1 MRSKRRGRTKLRILD
16 GMIDRILDFSL
27 RQPAVVL
34 LGAVALL
41 GAGLWSATHLPIDA
55 VPDITGVQVQVN
67 TEVPALAAEES
78 EKLVTQPLEREL
90 AGLPGVEEMR
100 SITKFGLSQVTLQ
113 FNDATDI
120 YRARQL
126 VAERLQGVVEQLPPG
141 TLPKLAPISTGL
153 GEIFYYNVQYRA
165 DTTNKPATELEQL
178 IQLSEIQE
186 YTIRPLLRTVPGIAE
201 INESGGYEKQFVIQP
216 KPDVLAE
223 VDMTFSELADLVA
236 QNVANAGGGIVNRG
250 GQQLTIRAVSRVT
263 SVEDIGNLPL
273 KFGAGVKPLL
283 VKDVA
288 EVKTGTKFRTGA
300 STLNGH
306 ETVIG
311 TTMML
316 AGQNSRE
323 VAGRVKARLAE
334 IQTKLPDGVEIQI
347 QYDRSQLIDR
357 TIRTV
362 KNNLFEGAV
371 LVVAVLLLSLGNW
384 RASLIV
390 ATAIPLSFFFALTGM
405 ARFGIS
411 GNLMSLGAIDFGLI
425 IDGAVVIVENIVRQL
440 GVRQHQL
447 GRVLTAEERVKTV
460 LAASKQVGSPMFFGV
475 VIITVVYIP
484 ILALTG
490 IEGKMFHPMALTV
503 MLALGGAL
511 ALALTL
517 MPVLCSFAL
526 RGKIEEGDNFI
537 IRLVKRAYVPTL
549 DIALRLRWL
558 VVAASVISFAGSL
571 WLFTR
576 LGAEFVPK
584 LDEGSI
590 TSMLYKPVG
599 MSMEESLRTDIEVEK
614 RLLAEF
620 PEVTRIFSRIGTSD
634 IATDPMPPN
643 ESDVYIFYKPAAE
656 WSQAMG
662 RPRSKAELNEQIGT
676 TLKKINPDYN
686 ILTAQPIEMRFN
698 EMLEGTK
705 AELSVKI
712 FGSDYD
718 VLEKLAEQIKEV
730 LEKTP
735 GAAQVE
741 YETEGRTPQL
751 QINAKREVL
760 QRYGLQAGEVNKA
773 VNAALAGQV
782 VGTIVTGSKRHD
794 VVVRMPEE
802 LRADDEEIKKLPVRV
817 GATGLV
823 PLGKLVEFETLKAVE
838 PIQHDDGLRR
848 AALMVNLKTRDIE
861 GFVGEAERRIK
872 ERVKLPEGY
881 IVQFGGQFENLQ
893 QARARLAI
901 VVPTALALI
910 FVLIFLAFGS
920 LRQAALVYSGI
931 PLAVT
936 GGVVAL
942 WVRGMPFSITA
953 AVGFIA
959 LSGVAVLNGLVMIAY
974 FNQLREEGKSVRDS
988 VIEGSLT
995 RLRPVLMTAFVASLG
1010 FVPMAIASGVGA
1022 EVQRP
1027 LATVVIGGVLSS
1039 TFLTLVL
1046 LPVLYEW
1053 VERKAS
1059 NSLSHAGE
1067 S

>member
-1 MRSKRRGRTKLRILD
+1 
-16 GMIDRILDFSL
+16 
-27 RQPAVVL
+27 
-34 LGAVALL
+34 
-41 GAGLWSATHLPIDA
+41 
-55 VPDITGVQVQVN
+55 
-67 TEVPALAAEES
+67 
-78 EKLVTQPLEREL
+78 
-90 AGLPGVEEMR
+90 
-100 SITKFGLSQVTLQ
+100 
-113 FNDATDI
+113 
-120 YRARQL
+120 
-126 VAERLQGVVEQLPPG
+126 
-141 TLPKLAPISTGL
+141 
-153 GEIFYYNVQYRA
+153 
-165 DTTNKPATELEQL
+165 
-178 IQLSEIQE
+178 
-186 YTIRPLLRTVPGIAE
+186 VPGIAD
-201 INESGGYEKQFVIQP
+201 INESGGYEKQYVIQP
-216 KPDVLAE
+216 KPDTLESAG
-223 VDMTFSELADLVA
+223 MTFSELAALIA
-236 QNVANAGGGIVNRG
+236 QNVENAGGGIISRG
-250 GQQLTIRAVSRVT
+250 GQQLTIRAVSRVE
-263 SVEDIGNLPL
+263 SIEDIANLPL

-300 STLNGH
+300 ATVDGH

-323 VAGRVKARLAE
+323 VAERVKARIAE
-334 IQTKLPDGVEIQI
+334 IQTKLPDGVDIQI

-362 KNNLFEGAV
+362 KTNLFEGAI
-371 LVVAVLLLSLGNW
+371 LVVAVLLVSLGNW
-384 RASLIV
+384 RAALIV
-390 ATAIPLSFFFALTGM
+390 ATAIPLSFLCALTGM

-447 GRVLTAEERVKTV
+447 GRVLTAEERMRTV
-460 LAASKQVGSPMFFGV
+460 VAASKQVGTPMFFGV

-511 ALALTL
+511 VLALTL
-517 MPVLCSFAL
+517 MPVLCAFLL
-526 RGKIEEGDNFI
+526 RGHIHEGDNWL
-537 IRLVKRAYVPTL
+537 IRLIKWAYAATL
-549 DIALRLRWL
+549 EIALRMRWL
-558 VVAASVISFAGSL
+558 VVIASVVSFAGSI

-599 MSMEESLRTDIEVEK
+599 MSMEESLRTDIEVEN

-620 PEVTRIFSRIGTSD
+620 PEITRVFSRIGTSD

-643 ESDVYIFYKPAAE
+643 ESDVYILYKPLKE
-656 WSQAMG
+656 WPKTAG
-662 RPRSKAELNEQIGT
+662 RPRTKAELNEQIAAM
-676 TLKKINPDYN
+676 LHKINPDYD

-712 FGSDYD
+712 FGNDYD

-730 LEKTP
+730 MEKTP

-741 YETEGRTPQL
+741 FETEGRTPQL

-773 VNAALAGQV
+773 VNAALAGEV
-782 VGTIVTGSKRHD
+782 VGTIVSGSKRND
-794 VVVRMPEE
+794 IVVRMPEE
-802 LRADDEEIKKLPVRV
+802 LRADDEQIKKLPVRV
-817 GATGLV
+817 GETGLI
-823 PLGKLVEFETLKAVE
+823 PLGKLVEFETLKTVE

-848 AALMVNLKTRDIE
+848 AALMVNLGTRDIE
-861 GFVGEAERRIK
+861 GFVREAERRIK
-872 ERVKLPEGY
+872 EQVKLPENY

-936 GGVVAL
+936 GGVLAL
-942 WVRGMPFSITA
+942 WLRGMPFSITA

-995 RLRPVLMTAFVASLG
+995 RLRPVLVTAFVASLG
-1010 FVPMAIASGVGA
+1010 FVPMAIATGAGA

-1053 VERKAS
+1053 VERKWKRKPS
-1059 NSLSHAGE
+1059 E
-1067 S
+1067 VEK